1 MARFPWACPWEYVKA
16 AMSQQL
22 QAATYVKGGTME
34 DIAIKAIETPGKA
47 YLAEFE
53 NIRDEPIL
61 VLFHD
66 GSEKAQETLDAL
78 KEAHIIKAEML

>member
-1 MARFPWACPWEYVKA
+1 
-16 AMSQQL
+16 
-22 QAATYVKGGTME
+22 ME